1 MSSRWYRCKRVQ
13 AYDPGWITEVLVLI
27 CIVEENKLDIIRW
40 HVVLKTSENSNS
52 KKLILWVLLP
62 GSLVCLPIYLPFN
75 ITNSYFSAS
84 RERWSLLLHWKRII
98 QTQMLSIAKT
108 INPLYCYT
116 RWYCSPVCGFADFR
130 CKRTPDIGSYVLH
143 IRWKICGW
151 SKIGLQQFAV
161 ADMAI

>member
-13 AYDPGWITEVLVLI
+13 VRSRLVNWSTGLI

-62 GSLVCLPIYLPFN
+62 GSLVCLPNYLPFN

-161 ADMAI
+161 VDMAK

>member
-13 AYDPGWITEVLVLI
+13 VRSRLVNWSTGLI

-40 HVVLKTSENSNS
+40 HVVLKTSKNSNS

-62 GSLVCLPIYLPFN
+62 GSLVCLPNYLPFN